1 MDAES
6 PPPPVHTCCSVWL
19 TPSKNTSSDKNM
31 AAAVFEWM
39 LLVLDLR
46 PRRQESTRTVRSSAS
61 MEMHKEE
68 YVTRASVSRSPSNCY
83 SQRDAKEG
91 GERKRREKTCWKKKL
106 QSKKMNRY
114 NCIEMQHLYLNSPVC
129 RQCEL
134 TIFIWQPSMRS
145 IERNLMKGKYK
156 IKSLY

>member
-1 MDAES
+1 MQKAHPRQYIPVVQSDWPQAKTPALIKTWLPLCLNGCSWCSTWGPGDRRAPGQWGAAPAWRRTKKSMWPGPAS
-6 PPPPVHTCCSVWL
+6 PGRPPTATH
-19 TPSKNTSSDKNM
+19 
-31 AAAVFEWM
+31 
-39 LLVLDLR
+39 R
-46 PRRQESTRTVRSSAS
+46 
-61 MEMHKEE
+61 EM
-68 YVTRASVSRSPSNCY
+68 
-83 SQRDAKEG
+83 Q
-91 GERKRREKTCWKKKL
+91 RREKTCWKKKL